1 LAPAEPAATQS
12 LALLVKKER
21 NYKKAVDR
29 WVWHGFNNPARQDPL
44 VLHHWTKAKETDEVY
59 PFAKFNRKVEVIR
72 YTDQEY
78 AKAMDLLNSRPHG
91 KVANTD
97 WSKEETDHLF
107 DLCEQFSL
115 RFIVI
120 ADRFGLNSP
129 PT

>member
-1 LAPAEPAATQS
+1 MKIRIKRPVPALFKISDLINPFLEKYNREVFALLGDAPQMAPAEPAATQS

-72 YTDQEY
+72 YTD
-78 AKAMDLLNSRPHG
+78 
-91 KVANTD
+91 
-97 WSKEETDHLF
+97 
-107 DLCEQFSL
+107 
-115 RFIVI
+115 
-120 ADRFGLNSP
+120 
-129 PT
+129 